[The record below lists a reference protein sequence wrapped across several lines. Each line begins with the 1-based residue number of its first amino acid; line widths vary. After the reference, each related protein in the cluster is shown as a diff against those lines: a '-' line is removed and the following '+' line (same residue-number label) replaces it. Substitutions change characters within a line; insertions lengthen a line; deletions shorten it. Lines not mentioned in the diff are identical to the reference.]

1 MKILKENRAFAMVD
15 VVSGSEAQIVGFPLL
30 LNDEESLQCEDI
42 KLFVHSFETNT
53 QIAFP
58 VVLHNEAYTTQIAMD
73 RFAHRRKT
81 GLEPRIEEKGRGSCR
96 SDSAGIPRLLQSCGR
111 VNGRSDCIPFDC
123 CEARV

>member
-30 LNDEESLQCEDI
+30 LNDEESLQCEDV

-73 RFAHRRKT
+73 RFAHRRKRDWNR
-81 GLEPRIEEKGRGSCR
+81 GLKRKDEGAAAVI
-96 SDSAGIPRLLQSCGR
+96 LQEYLDYYNPAD
-111 VNGRSDCIPFDC
+111 V
-123 CEARV
+123 